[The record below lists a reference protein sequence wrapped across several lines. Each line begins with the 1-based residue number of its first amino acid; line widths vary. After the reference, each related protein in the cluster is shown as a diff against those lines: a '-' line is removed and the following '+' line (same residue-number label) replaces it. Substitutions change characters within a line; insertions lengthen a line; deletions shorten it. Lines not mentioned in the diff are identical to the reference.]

1 MPEHKNQ
8 HYVPQHY
15 LKGWAEDR
23 KISVYRIDD
32 GAVPVKTSIDN
43 ICSEDYL
50 YGTEIHVEEELSK
63 LESLHQ
69 EPLAKLRNDS
79 NLPDLSRRE
88 TLLLLSFIGSQR
100 ARHRRVRADIDAGDE
115 ILREEFHE
123 DMEDGVYDK

>member
-43 ICSEDYL
+43 ICSED
-50 YGTEIHVEEELSK
+50 TCTAPKSTSK
-63 LESLHQ
+63 KNS
-69 EPLAKLRNDS
+69 PSWKACTKNR
-79 NLPDLSRRE
+79 
-88 TLLLLSFIGSQR
+88 
-100 ARHRRVRADIDAGDE
+100 
-115 ILREEFHE
+115 
-123 DMEDGVYDK
+123 